1 MLREVQIS
9 FLFAF
14 TDGMHLGVVH
24 DQLLHVVLFHSLLLF
39 DYFQVFDVFW
49 SFSQD
54 ETVLADFAMLVENE
68 ERGMFHSI
76 DYAQPAALL
85 FYVLHRV

>member
-24 DQLLHVVLFHSLLLF
+24 DQLLHVVLFHSLLFF
-39 DYFQVFDVFW
+39 DYYLVFNVFW

-54 ETVLADFAMLVENE
+54 ETVLADSTMLVENE
-68 ERGMFHSI
+68 ERGM
-76 DYAQPAALL
+76 
-85 FYVLHRV
+85 LH